1 MISWW
6 LDSKSICNQPIS
18 LMISWWQFKK
28 TFWNFNLFPYLFQ
41 WLHDWS
47 RASSFTTLWIVL
59 RMPWIYHLCYSMPPK
74 HPSLIFIFKS
84 LTPFAQQTRIRASPS
99 LTELRAS
106 RSAPAADSR
115 SRSPSVAFAN
125 IDNSG
130 SYEALKLLAFENP
143 SVVHSA
149 ANTKD
154 ETLRAFLAAEVDE
167 EKEAF

>member
-1 MISWW
+1 MTEAELPRS
-6 LDSKSICNQPIS
+6 QH
-18 LMISWWQFKK
+18 FE
-28 TFWNFNLFPYLFQ
+28 
-41 WLHDWS
+41 
-47 RASSFTTLWIVL
+47 SSFVCPGSIISVIRCLQNIL
-59 RMPWIYHLCYSMPPK
+59 LS
-74 HPSLIFIFKS
+74 SLS
-84 LTPFAQQTRIRASPS
+84 SNLTPFAQQTRIRASPS